1 MSHHPLPTAPLR
13 RARSIGALLA
23 GTVLVALFLAT
34 PGAPAGAAP
43 FDPDSITS
51 PASAAA
57 GNTGNQPSVAIG
69 ADDNPV
75 LLFTT
80 DGPGIDPFVLQLV
93 RCTNPECSGTQ
104 SVVTLANLNT
114 SSGSTAL
121 ALDSDDDPVLAWT
134 DSAGDLRVIACT
146 TRDCSGTQTA
156 NVINADFN
164 SYVDMV
170 LDDADRPVLA
180 YYRQWG
186 YDLAVVRC
194 TTTDCSGGQVVQA
207 PDTAGNVGEDPSI
220 ALDAS
225 GNPVIAYYDLD
236 NQNLKVLRCTTADCS
251 GAQSPTS
258 PVTAGL
264 VGSSPS
270 LTLDPDGNPVVSY
283 WNNTDERL
291 EMVHCTDLTCSGTQS
306 PEVVDDVGNPGYA
319 SAIALDGFGHPVVAY
334 LTIDDRDVRVAHC
347 TTPDC
352 SAAPLVTTPDG
363 PDFIGYEID
372 MALDAVGN
380 PVVAYRNATTG
391 QLRLLRCADVD
402 GCGGRDQDV
411 DLVAHSTDN
420 CPTISNADQIDTDND
435 DIGDACDPL
444 TDTDDDTIA
453 NDTDNC
459 PTTPNTDQTD
469 TDNDDIGDACDPLT
483 DTDDD
488 TIAND
493 TDNCPTTPNTDQTD
507 TDNDDIGDACDPA
520 DGRIPAVCAHVTDPN
535 VILGTNGGERI
546 RGTAGNDVIL
556 GLGGDDRIFGGGG
569 DDCIVAGPGDDRVR
583 AGRSDDLV
591 LAGAGNDFVNGGPGR
606 DDLRGDRGR
615 DMLVGGPA
623 RDSLRGGPGADTC
636 KQARTERRC

>member
-1 MSHHPLPTAPLR
+1 MSHHLLPAAPLR
-13 RARSIGALLA
+13 RARSFGALLA
-23 GTVLVALFLAT
+23 GTILVALFLAA
-34 PGAPAGAAP
+34 PGAPAGATP
-43 FDPDSITS
+43 FGPDSITS

-57 GNTGNQPSVAIG
+57 GDKGYQPSVAIG

-75 LLFTT
+75 LLFVTA
-80 DGPGIDPFVLQLV
+80 GPGIDPFVLQLV
-93 RCTNPECSGTQ
+93 RCTNPDCSGTQ

-146 TRDCSGTQTA
+146 TRDCSGAQTA

-225 GNPVIAYYDLD
+225 GNPVIAYYDVD
-236 NQNLKVLRCTTADCS
+236 NQNLKVLRCTNADCS

-264 VGSSPS
+264 VGYSPS
-270 LTLDPDGNPVVSY
+270 LTLDADGHPVVSY
-283 WNNTDERL
+283 WNNTDDRL
-291 EMVHCTDLTCSGTQS
+291 EVVHCTDLTCSGAQT
-306 PEVVDDVGNPGYA
+306 PEAVDDVGNPGYA
-319 SAIALDGFGHPVVAY
+319 SAIALDGLGHPVVAY

-391 QLRLLRCADVD
+391 QLRLLRCGDVD
-402 GCGGRDQDV
+402 GCGGRDQDG
-411 DLVAHSTDN
+411 DLVAHSADN
-420 CPTISNADQIDTDND
+420 CPTISNADQTDTDND
-435 DIGDACDPL
+435 GIGDACDPL
-444 TDTDDDTIA
+444 TDTDGDTIA
-453 NDTDNC
+453 DDIDNC
-459 PTTPNTDQTD
+459 PTIPNTDQTD
-469 TDNDDIGDACDPLT
+469 TDGDDIGDACDPE
-483 DTDDD
+483 
-488 TIAND
+488 
-493 TDNCPTTPNTDQTD
+493 
-507 TDNDDIGDACDPA
+507 
-520 DGRIPAVCAHVTDPN
+520 DGRIPAVCAHVVDPN
-535 VILGTNGGERI
+535 VIVGTNGDDLL

-583 AGRSDDLV
+583 AGRGNDLV
-591 LAGAGNDFVNGGPGR
+591 LAGAGNDFVHGGPGR
-606 DDLRGDRGR
+606 DDLRGGRGR
-615 DMLVGGPA
+615 DMLVGGPG
-623 RDSLRGGPGADTC
+623 RDTLRGGPGADTC
-636 KQARTERRC
+636 KQARIERRC